1 MDLSRLGPILRT
13 RWGAATDT
21 GPVRP
26 QNEDCWL
33 AEPPL
38 HAVADGMGGH
48 TDGALASSTA
58 LRTLAAGLRPDVL
71 PGRRPDLVD
80 LDRAIAA
87 AAVAVAALATPAA
100 PWTAPGTTLTGALPL
115 EGADNP
121 HWIVFNIG
129 DSRTYLVAGGQV
141 RQLTRDHSARQE
153 IRDHGVLASP
163 LPPTNV
169 VTRALGAGMRGLP
182 EADYGR
188 VPLCEQDQIVLCSDG
203 VHAVL
208 TPRQLGQA
216 VMKAPDPQTA
226 ANTLVDLAIT
236 HGTRDNA
243 TAVVIQV
250 TAASGDEDVPRAAHA
265 RRLLSIRPAPMKTA
279 RRPQEERG
287 H

>member
-87 AAVAVAALATPAA
+87 AAVAVAALATPEA
-100 PWTAPGTTLTGALPL
+100 PWTAPGTTLTGVLPL

-163 LPPTNV
+163 LPPPTWSPV
-169 VTRALGAGMRGLP
+169 PWVRGCGACPRPTTAGCRCASRTRSSYAPTVFTPSSPLASW
-182 EADYGR
+182 GR
-188 VPLCEQDQIVLCSDG
+188 PS
-203 VHAVL
+203 
-208 TPRQLGQA
+208 
-216 VMKAPDPQTA
+216 
-226 ANTLVDLAIT
+226 
-236 HGTRDNA
+236 
-243 TAVVIQV
+243 
-250 TAASGDEDVPRAAHA
+250 
-265 RRLLSIRPAPMKTA
+265 
-279 RRPQEERG
+279 
-287 H
+287 